1 MIADIF
7 EILQYDFMVRAFL
20 AGIIVSLI
28 APLMGFFLVIR
39 KFSLMVDTL
48 AHISLVGVAGSLLFQ
63 INPLFG
69 AMLVSVGA
77 GIVMDRLRSLK
88 NIFSDTVMAIFM
100 SGGLALTLILFSLGN
115 GIGVNMLNYLFG
127 SITTITQSEILL
139 FVILGI
145 IVLITVLLLRKKL
158 FLISYDED
166 LAIINGMNT
175 KLYNALFMLLVG
187 VTISLAIKAI
197 GALLMGAL
205 MIIPVASAM
214 QLGYGMNKTLLYSII
229 FSLTSVIAGITF
241 SFYLDLP
248 SSAVIVILLLITF
261 LASAFIHRNHG

>member
-1 MIADIF
+1 
-7 EILQYDFMVRAFL
+7 
-20 AGIIVSLI
+20 
-28 APLMGFFLVIR
+28 
-39 KFSLMVDTL
+39 SLMVDTL

-63 INPLFG
+63 FNPLFG

-77 GIVMDRLRSLK
+77 GIAMDRLRSLK

-145 IVLITVLLLRKKL
+145 IVLITVFLLRKKL

-166 LAIINGMNT
+166 LAVINGMNT

-248 SSAVIVILLLITF
+248 SSAVIVLMLLLF
-261 LASAFIHRNHG
+261 FVSSVLFKRSYA

>member
-63 INPLFG
+63 FNPLFG

-77 GIVMDRLRSLK
+77 GIAMDRLRSLK

-127 SITTITQSEILL
+127 SITTITKNEILL

-145 IVLITVLLLRKKL
+145 IVLITVFLLRKKL

-175 KLYNALFMLLVG
+175 KFYNALFMLLVG

-248 SSAVIVILLLITF
+248 SSAVIVLLLLITF
-261 LASAFIHRNHG
+261 LASAFYRRSHG

>member
-7 EILQYDFMVRAFL
+7 EILQYDFMVRAFV

-63 INPLFG
+63 FNPLFG

-77 GIVMDRLRSLK
+77 GIAMDRLRSLK

-115 GIGVNMLNYLFG
+115 GIGVNILNYLFG

-145 IVLITVLLLRKKL
+145 IVLTTVFLLRKKL

-166 LAIINGMNT
+166 LAVINGMNT

-229 FSLTSVIAGITF
+229 FSLISVISGITI

-248 SSAVIVILLLITF
+248 SSAVIVVILLVVF
-261 LASAFIHRNHG
+261 LFTVLSRRNA

>member
-63 INPLFG
+63 LNPLFG

-77 GIVMDRLRSLK
+77 GIAMDRLRSLK

-127 SITTITQSEILL
+127 SITTITQSEIFL

-145 IVLITVLLLRKKL
+145 IVLITVFLLRKKL

-166 LAIINGMNT
+166 LAVINGMNT

>member
-20 AGIIVSLI
+20 AGVIVSLI

-63 INPLFG
+63 FNPLFG

-77 GIVMDRLRSLK
+77 GIAMDRLRSLK

-145 IVLITVLLLRKKL
+145 IVLITVFLLRKKL

-166 LAIINGMNT
+166 LAVINGMNT

>member
-1 MIADIF
+1 MIAEIF
-7 EILQYDFMVRAFL
+7 EILQYDFMVRAFV
-20 AGIIVSLI
+20 AGIIVSVI

-63 INPLFG
+63 FNPLFG

-77 GIVMDRLRSLK
+77 GIAMDRLRSLK

-115 GIGVNMLNYLFG
+115 GIGVSMLNYLFG
-127 SITTITQSEILL
+127 SITTITQGEILL
-139 FVILGI
+139 FIVLGI
-145 IVLITVLLLRKKL
+145 VVLITVILLRKKL

-214 QLGYGMNKTLLYSII
+214 QLGSGMNKTLLYSIS
-229 FSLTSVIAGITF
+229 FSLISVISGITI

-248 SSAVIVILLLITF
+248 SSAVIVVILLVVF
-261 LASAFIHRNHG
+261 LFTVLSRRNA